1 MPEWEGIQDNSAE
14 CPYIWFSRVSDVDP
28 WEPLR
33 KVDCLALNEKA
44 AKEGDEVE
52 TEVLIECGR
61 AVANLKTMK
70 MSYNFFKYRD
80 RQLCKSNWFL
90 LVKGGNSKNV
100 PVPLLEPVLPLQDC
114 IAIEQLY
121 QKAVSSTS
129 TLSSNK
135 NKLQEI
141 LKEEVLLS
149 SSKDLSS
156 NSNSDNTK
164 KYKVKVYGSDTTKLS
179 MRKQEIG
186 FFSNIGMS
194 KGELLQRGY
203 SSYTVEGE
211 EEELALGPV
220 NHLVFVI
227 HGIGET
233 MWSSNTNNIP
243 SLKDEM
249 TKLRKNIQSEQFVLW
264 RKACEEKERLNH
276 QKNTGSSQNNPIDID
291 LPQPPNRVE
300 FIPIE
305 WYDKIHSSQNTL
317 MKNLNATTLKTIPV
331 FRQIANDV
339 VFDVLM
345 YLSPQY
351 CREVLEEVIQQIN
364 SHYEKFVQIHG
375 DNGGNWDG
383 GKVSIIGHSLGSVIT
398 WDLLTTLKQSLDIT
412 NNNNN
417 EKASQQQQQEQ
428 QQRKRK
434 PSYLPP
440 LGDTPLSQV
449 IHFQPHF
456 TIFLGSPLGLFLSL
470 RGPEDLTLGNTPFTL
485 PTKYAYNIFHPS
497 DPVAYRIEPL
507 LVRNNEKENEQNEEE
522 EEKILY
528 YPKDPQVL
536 TTQIRGMRFHYKADA
551 IRKGVTNEITK
562 NLIGLDNFI
571 KKNLPAE
578 NNNNNNNYNKKSSSS
593 SSLKI
598 MENDGS
604 DIVFALGGGSPR
616 VDYALQMDITEQ
628 EYISALSAHT
638 SYFTNDDFI
647 HFLIERTAFD

>member
-1 MPEWEGIQDNSAE
+1 MPEWEGIQDNSAV
-14 CPYIWFSRVSDVDP
+14 CPYIWFSRVSDTDP

-33 KVDCLALNEKA
+33 KVDCLALNEKV
-44 AKEGDEVE
+44 AKEDEVE
-52 TEVLIECGR
+52 TVLIECGR

-70 MSYNFFKYRD
+70 MSYNFFKYPD

-90 LVKGGNSKNV
+90 VKGKGGNSKNV

-149 SSKDLSS
+149 SSSSSSTDLLS
-156 NSNSDNTK
+156 NTNTDNTK

-203 SSYTVEGE
+203 SSYSVEGE

-291 LPQPPNRVE
+291 LQQPPNRVE

-305 WYDKIHSSQNTL
+305 WYDKIHSSSNTL

-345 YLSPQY
+345 YMSPQY

-375 DNGGNWDG
+375 DGDGGSWDG

-412 NNNNN
+412 NN
-417 EKASQQQQQEQ
+417 KQEH
-428 QQRKRK
+428 QRKGK

-507 LVRNNEKENEQNEEE
+507 LVRNNENEQNEENEDE
-522 EEKILY
+522 EEQILY

-578 NNNNNNNYNKKSSSS
+578 NNNNNNNNYKMNNNNKKSFSS

-616 VDYALQMDITEQ
+616 VDYGKSTTF
-628 EYISALSAHT
+628 T
-638 SYFTNDDFI
+638 S
-647 HFLIERTAFD
+647 FLKFLFF